1 MVKPIAFGRWL
12 LCLCVVSASATAAT
26 PRAYDSGAQ
35 GPGMAPLSAS
45 AKQWWADIAVLADDS
60 MEGRQTGSAG
70 YQRAANYVVSRF
82 KAEGLKPA
90 GVDGFL
96 QPVKFEQ
103 QVVDQRA
110 STLELVGAGDAVT
123 SLRSGEYSRISAG
136 GAPLPAALDA
146 PLVFLGYG
154 LHLPQQGADD
164 FAGMDLKGKIAVV
177 LSGGPADISGPV
189 KSNARFAR
197 AALLGKLGAVGLI
210 SLTTPHQVEIP

>member
-1 MVKPIAFGRWL
+1 MFKPIAYVAGL
-12 LCLCVVSASATAAT
+12 LCFCALFGSSPAAT
-26 PRAYDSGAQ
+26 PNPDLGIHTV
-35 GPGMAPLSAS
+35 PLSAS
-45 AKQWWADIAVLADDS
+45 AKQWWADITVLADDS

-70 YQRAANYVVSRF
+70 YLRAADYVVSRF

-90 GVDGFL
+90 GADGFL
-96 QPVKFEQ
+96 QPVNFEQ

-123 SLRSGEYSRISAG
+123 SLRPGEYSRISAG
-136 GAPLPAALDA
+136 GAPLPATLDA